1 MQLKQKFFLIFS
13 VLVIVPVLLLSYL
26 VYAGYRDMVNER
38 VQDTADNIMEQAV
51 LKTNDTFENLEH
63 ILEVVQTD
71 SPNNQTIFKELGKYT
86 GSQDSY
92 TDSDVYETNNIL
104 KYSFQNL
111 IYSTENINGIFIF
124 TPSGEILGQGYGNG
138 VDVRSD
144 YDPRGEDWYQQT
156 LALEGQIY
164 MEGVSL
170 HSFLLNDTPSLLFS
184 MTIYDVYTKEFLGV
198 LYINCAPDF
207 LALDSINTLPD
218 TTLFYIR
225 RGEEILYSNTG
236 EEIGTEDSRHIVYT
250 EELSIP
256 EITLTAVFEK
266 TDLSSGMQG
275 TYELLGIATGILIL
289 MFVFIAFLLARYL
302 THPITELSTLMSR
315 QLKKDRDS
323 ENSKSPYTERKDEIG
338 ILYNEYY
345 NMLEENRNYI
355 KNQYENRL
363 ILMDSQM
370 KALEAQINAHFLYNT
385 LEAINSIAEIEEVES
400 ISVMA
405 LALGDMFR
413 YSIKTKGE
421 LVLLK
426 DELTHVH
433 NFVAIQL
440 IRFEH
445 AFQYEEQVPEE
456 LLERKVLKLILQ
468 PLVENALYHGLRH
481 CSVGSRIVLCGQKQ
495 DKELILSVEDDG
507 AGMEEETLRG
517 LKASLAKKPEFQE
530 FGKGKKNSIGLAN
543 IHSRI
548 QLYYGEEY
556 GIFIESEKGKGTK
569 VTVRI
574 PDAAEL

>member
-51 LKTNDTFENLEH
+51 LKTNDTFEDLEH

-225 RGEEILYSNTG
+225 RGEEILYSNTE
-236 EEIGTEDSRHIVYT
+236 EEIGAEDSRHIVYT

-275 TYELLGIATGILIL
+275 TYQLLGIATGILIL

-421 LVLLK
+421 
-426 DELTHVH
+426 
-433 NFVAIQL
+433 
-440 IRFEH
+440 
-445 AFQYEEQVPEE
+445 P
-456 LLERKVLKLILQ
+456 
-468 PLVENALYHGLRH
+468 
-481 CSVGSRIVLCGQKQ
+481 
-495 DKELILSVEDDG
+495 G
-507 AGMEEETLRG
+507 A
-517 LKASLAKKPEFQE
+517 
-530 FGKGKKNSIGLAN
+530 
-543 IHSRI
+543 
-548 QLYYGEEY
+548 
-556 GIFIESEKGKGTK
+556 SEG
-569 VTVRI
+569 
-574 PDAAEL
+574 

>member
-1 MQLKQKFFLIFS
+1 
-13 VLVIVPVLLLSYL
+13 
-26 VYAGYRDMVNER
+26 
-38 VQDTADNIMEQAV
+38 
-51 LKTNDTFENLEH
+51 
-63 ILEVVQTD
+63 
-71 SPNNQTIFKELGKYT
+71 
-86 GSQDSY
+86 
-92 TDSDVYETNNIL
+92 
-104 KYSFQNL
+104 
-111 IYSTENINGIFIF
+111 
-124 TPSGEILGQGYGNG
+124 
-138 VDVRSD
+138 
-144 YDPRGEDWYQQT
+144 
-156 LALEGQIY
+156 

-225 RGEEILYSNTG
+225 RGEEILYSNTE
-236 EEIGTEDSRHIVYT
+236 EEIGAEDSRHIVYT

-275 TYELLGIATGILIL
+275 TYQLLGIATGILIL

-405 LALGDMFR
+405 LALGDMSATASR
-413 YSIKTKGE
+413 PKG
-421 LVLLK
+421 
-426 DELTHVH
+426 
-433 NFVAIQL
+433 NWCF
-440 IRFEH
+440 
-445 AFQYEEQVPEE
+445 
-456 LLERKVLKLILQ
+456 
-468 PLVENALYHGLRH
+468 
-481 CSVGSRIVLCGQKQ
+481 
-495 DKELILSVEDDG
+495 
-507 AGMEEETLRG
+507 
-517 LKASLAKKPEFQE
+517 
-530 FGKGKKNSIGLAN
+530 
-543 IHSRI
+543 
-548 QLYYGEEY
+548 
-556 GIFIESEKGKGTK
+556 
-569 VTVRI
+569 
-574 PDAAEL
+574 